1 LIIAEVFSTKIIVS
15 WLKQTLVYSLWCALS
30 CLLCLIKFPGVV
42 KNLWAEDATVGLQMA
57 IEKPFP
63 EDFFDPYTGYLD
75 FQLHL
80 ISNLVSI
87 FPIRFSPYVNFILV
101 VMIYGFLTKV
111 SFDIL
116 KRLGVEKQLA
126 FLVAI
131 TLVASPSVNYEGLG
145 NATNLHYYGLA
156 VCLLFILSIDGQ
168 RLTIPR
174 LLYFGVIAPL
184 SVPLLLPLTLVLL
197 AKWKKLYSLPRIL
210 FFSTLFLLSNF
221 VQFLFV
227 MLNFRDKRGDW
238 LEKAGMA
245 EVSYLAIHRVVAVN
259 LIPFAGSIVE
269 GDVTADNGNITVPLL
284 SYVIFVIG
292 IYITLVTTLMIIRFK
307 GNQVIPKLS
316 VVTLFLFAL
325 PGFLTVGLIFS
336 PEGRYS
342 VAFSFWFLTT
352 LVLLIQFTKKPKK
365 LVKGSVFALITLS
378 LLTNSGVESL
388 RSEGPE
394 WRSQAEFQKAKCLNN
409 SNEEFQI
416 IVLPTKSPWDK
427 IPIKFKIPCEI
438 AINIY

>member
-1 LIIAEVFSTKIIVS
+1 MFSIKIVIS
-15 WLKQTLVYSLWCALS
+15 WLKQTLIYFFWCALS
-30 CLLCLIKFPGVV
+30 CFLCLIKFPGVA

-57 IEKPFP
+57 IQKSFP

-87 FPIRFSPYVNFILV
+87 FPIRFSSYVNFILV
-101 VMIYGFLTKV
+101 VMVYGFLTKV

-116 KRLGVEKQLA
+116 RSLGVDKQLA
-126 FLVAI
+126 FLVAM

-156 VCLLFILSIDGQ
+156 VCLLFILSIDFQ
-168 RLTIPR
+168 KLTIPR
-174 LLYFGVIAPL
+174 LLYFGVLAPL

-197 AKWKKLYSLPRIL
+197 AKLRKLYTLRRIL
-210 FFSTLFLLSNF
+210 IFSILFLLSNF
-221 VQFLFV
+221 VQLLFV
-227 MLNFRDKRGDW
+227 MLSFRNNRGDW
-238 LEKAGMA
+238 LEKAGIV
-245 EVSYLAIHRVVAVN
+245 EISYLAIHRVVAVN
-259 LIPFAGSIVE
+259 LIPFAGSIVKE
-269 GDVTADNGNITVPLL
+269 DVAVDNGNTTAPFS

-292 IYITLVTTLMIIRFK
+292 VFITLVALLMLKRLKANHAIS
-307 GNQVIPKLS
+307 KLS
-316 VVTLFLFAL
+316 IATLFLFAL
-325 PGFLTVGLIFS
+325 PGFATVGIIFS

-352 LVLLIQFTKKPKK
+352 IVLLIKFTKKPKI
-365 LVKGSVFALITLS
+365 LIERSVFALITLS
-378 LLTNSGVESL
+378 LLTSSAVESL

-394 WRSQAEFQKAKCLNN
+394 WRSQADFQRAKCLNN
-409 SNEEFQI
+409 SKENFEI

-427 IPIKFKIPCEI
+427 IPIKFKIPCEK